1 MTVPVWQGGRDSTS
15 DFAFQAAFSKYL
27 STGWAA
33 REFQPLGNWRMTL
46 AVSIFEGQ
54 RGKTGKRK
62 SIDMGP
68 THEYR

>member
-1 MTVPVWQGGRDSTS
+1 
-15 DFAFQAAFSKYL
+15 
-27 STGWAA
+27 
-33 REFQPLGNWRMTL
+33 MTL

-68 THEYR
+68 THEKKERDNGIMKYHGYLKILVSLDSRI